1 MSGTVYLDAYIRS
14 HHSTGPA
21 LWMLFV
27 GGDGLLGSE
36 IYSDYR
42 KRLVTPG
49 LIAGLESEWDQRET
63 AMGGGGHGKI
73 LLLYVI
79 NH

>member
-1 MSGTVYLDAYIRS
+1 MLTFGPTTVPGQA
-14 HHSTGPA
+14 H
-21 LWMLFV
+21 WMLFV

-49 LIAGLESEWDQRET
+49 LIAGLESE
-63 AMGGGGHGKI
+63 
-73 LLLYVI
+73 
-79 NH
+79 

>member
-14 HHSTGPA
+14 HHSTRPA

-49 LIAGLESEWDQRET
+49 LIAGLESE
-63 AMGGGGHGKI
+63 
-73 LLLYVI
+73 
-79 NH
+79 